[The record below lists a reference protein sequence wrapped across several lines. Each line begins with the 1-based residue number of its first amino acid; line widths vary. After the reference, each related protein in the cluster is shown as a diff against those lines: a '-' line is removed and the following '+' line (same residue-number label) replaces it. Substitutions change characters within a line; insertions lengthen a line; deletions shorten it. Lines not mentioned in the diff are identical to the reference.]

1 MTIFVGII
9 VLKIKRVEIHEIQ
22 NLMSYLNDNWSS
34 NHILSQNKKLFDWQ
48 YKKNNEY
55 NFIVAKEN
63 KKIFGFQGYIPLN
76 QYDIEL
82 NSKEIFLAM
91 WMAKKKGSVGLG
103 YNINKKLIE
112 IANPNLTIVL
122 GINESLL
129 NFHKWQKY
137 KIGYLDH
144 HVLIS
149 NSIDRFSLIN
159 NYSKKKNN
167 IKSPII
173 GVNFFKA
180 SKASDFSLIHNSLFE
195 YQRPLKSKNYFI
207 NRYLNHPIYKYDI
220 YFAIYESKI
229 RSIVVTRVVE
239 FKKSRAIRL
248 VDYAGSNK
256 DIYLLTENL
265 YQLLEIKDAEYIDF
279 YSHGINKDH
288 FKKAG
293 FINKDEIKD
302 LIVPNYFEPFVRKN
316 INISYA
322 YKSNEKIS
330 NLRLFKGDGDQDR
343 PSQQ

>member
-1 MTIFVGII
+1 MIFMGII
-9 VLKIKRVEIHEIQ
+9 LLKVKRVKNHEIKA
-22 NLMSYLNDNWSS
+22 LMNYINDQWSS
-34 NHILSQNKKLFDWQ
+34 NHILSQNKRLFDWQ

-55 NFIVAKEN
+55 NFIVAMEN

-76 QYDIEL
+76 QYDTDL
-82 NSKEIFLAM
+82 DNKEIFLAM
-91 WMAKKKGSVGLG
+91 WMAKKEGSVGLG

-112 IANPNLTIVL
+112 IANPNLIIVL

-137 KIGYLDH
+137 KVGYLDH

-149 NSIDRFSLIN
+149 NSIDRFSLIK

-167 IKSPII
+167 IKSPNTS
-173 GVNFFKA
+173 VSLFKV
-180 SKASDFSLIHNSLFE
+180 SKVSDFSLIKSSLFE
-195 YQRPLKSKNYFI
+195 HQSPLKSKNYFI
-207 NRYLNHPIYKYDI
+207 NRYFNHPIYNYDI
-220 YFAIYESKI
+220 YFTIYENKI
-229 RSIVVTRVVE
+229 RSIVVTRVVKA
-239 FKKSRAIRL
+239 KKSKAIRL

-265 YQLLEIKDAEYIDF
+265 YQLLQIKDAEYIDF

-302 LIVPNYFEPFVRKN
+302 LIVPNFFEPFVRKN

-322 YKSNEKIS
+322 YRSNEKIN

-343 PSQQ
+343 PSQE